1 MNAREAAYEVVLRV
15 FEQDAYADRVLRSV
29 ARGFDS
35 RERALAQRLAYGTVQ
50 RARTL
55 DHAIEQLGRRP
66 VRKLDPPVR
75 AALRLGAYQLAYA
88 EGIAVHAAVNETVEL
103 VRRARLERAVAFTN
117 AVLRRLAA
125 GIRPLIES
133 LPDGPLKE
141 SYPDWI
147 ADVWRRD
154 LGDAAALALMR
165 AQNEAPETVVRLVQ
179 GQPPGEETDIPGAY
193 RVARVDEE
201 AVGEGRIWPQS
212 RGSQLAGLVVGSQPG
227 ERTLDVCAAPGG
239 KATQLAGEVVGVEI
253 NEARARELDEN
264 VRTLQASNVTVVQA
278 DALALPPQLRDFDRA
293 LVDAPCSGLG
303 VLAARPDLRWRAR
316 PLPELQ
322 LELLRAAAERTKPG
336 GTIVYSVCTINAD
349 ENERIVDELGLSFDP
364 LGTEWPQFAHPRRP
378 EFLLTLP
385 HVHRTSGFFIA
396 RMRA

>member
-1 MNAREAAYEVVLRV
+1 
-15 FEQDAYADRVLRSV
+15 
-29 ARGFDS
+29 
-35 RERALAQRLAYGTVQ
+35 
-50 RARTL
+50 
-55 DHAIEQLGRRP
+55 
-66 VRKLDPPVR
+66 
-75 AALRLGAYQLAYA
+75 
-88 EGIAVHAAVNETVEL
+88 

-193 RVARVDEE
+193 RIARVDEE
-201 AVGEGRIWPQS
+201 AVREGRIWPQS

-239 KATQLAGEVVGVEI
+239 KATQLAGEVIAVEI
-253 NEARARELDEN
+253 NEGRARELEEN
-264 VRTLQASNVTVVQA
+264 VRTLRASNVTVVQA